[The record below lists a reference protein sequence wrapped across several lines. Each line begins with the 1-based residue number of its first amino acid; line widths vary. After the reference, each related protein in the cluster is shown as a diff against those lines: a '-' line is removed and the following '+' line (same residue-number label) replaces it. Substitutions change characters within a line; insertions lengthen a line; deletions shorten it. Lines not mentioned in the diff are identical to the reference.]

1 MGALEDRADG
11 DKRAFDVK
19 LRPNVNEVPVT
30 HWIPTDG
37 VETNGCVAV
46 VIIEHEEV
54 ETDTTAVGGMMLK
67 EKIKVERYT
76 WIQEQTSRE
85 KNKSISKYCNRIYI
99 LYEDIYTIYYPWSQK
114 ASYYSIK
121 DKKLINNKKV
131 FINTSIKSEKCNIK
145 KKKIIRKNGM
155 RSLQKIEVFTK
166 IPNNDNKKS
175 QKSRKISKLNSKKLQ
190 NSRKFSTK
198 LRKIIQNLTKNKKSQ
213 INILDNIEIKIKHKR
228 KIIWIPT
235 LYHHLTPQ
243 LKLLRLV
250 GLGKNKKNSPPK
262 QKWMQ
267 QDWQNLRTN
276 CKILQ

>member
-1 MGALEDRADG
+1 
-11 DKRAFDVK
+11 
-19 LRPNVNEVPVT
+19 
-30 HWIPTDG
+30 
-37 VETNGCVAV
+37 
-46 VIIEHEEV
+46 
-54 ETDTTAVGGMMLK
+54 
-67 EKIKVERYT
+67 
-76 WIQEQTSRE
+76 
-85 KNKSISKYCNRIYI
+85 
-99 LYEDIYTIYYPWSQK
+99 
-114 ASYYSIK
+114 
-121 DKKLINNKKV
+121 
-131 FINTSIKSEKCNIK
+131 
-145 KKKIIRKNGM
+145 M